1 MTRRAWFTRRD
12 WRPRSFRVGS
22 DPDPRFTLANERT
35 FLAWIRTA
43 LGLLAAA
50 VGFEAFGSDVVGP
63 IVHST
68 LVVGLLI
75 GSVLLAAGAF
85 VRWLGVESAMRLGR
99 TLPVPTIALLVTV
112 LVVGMA
118 VTLLVVG
125 IR

>member
-1 MTRRAWFTRRD
+1 MTRRD
-12 WRPRSFRVGS
+12 WRPRSFRIGS

-50 VGFEAFGSDVVGP
+50 VGFQAFGSAVVSP
-63 IVHST
+63 LVHSI

-75 GSVLLAAGAF
+75 GAVFLAAGAF

-99 TLPVPTIALLVTV
+99 TLPVPTIALLVTA
-112 LVVGMA
+112 LVVGIA
-118 VTLLVVG
+118 VTLLLVG
-125 IR
+125 MR